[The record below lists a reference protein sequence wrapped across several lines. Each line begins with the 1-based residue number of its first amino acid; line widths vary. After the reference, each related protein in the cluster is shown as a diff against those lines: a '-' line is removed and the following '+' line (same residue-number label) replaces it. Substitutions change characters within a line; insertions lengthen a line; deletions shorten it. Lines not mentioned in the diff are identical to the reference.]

1 MLVRAPV
8 KVPAL
13 PPAPTPVKPTW
24 GLRRA
29 LTWNFKTIFL
39 LSLAA
44 GLAAG
49 TASALLGYISMD
61 YAVYS
66 VGMVGL
72 AALIAIT
79 GQAERVLLAIIL
91 LDVPFA
97 LDFNPLYDPFFAS
110 VGAITGYNISLTTL
124 CLPVL
129 YLIWLMKSASKAN
142 SAPAL
147 PLFPK
152 SALWLPILWIVFNL
166 LSILAAESPMMSVYS
181 LFLLIQSLLLYIYL
195 VANIKTSADLNYILF
210 FLFLGI
216 TLESL
221 LMIGLRIYGQS
232 FSFAGFNARV
242 DPDLRVGGTLGGP
255 NTASTYLSML
265 LPLCASYFLLVR
277 QHKPI
282 LTTLSLTGFILGVV
296 ALFLTLSRGGWVS
309 FAIALFLFLFIIL
322 YFRRVSAKILL
333 LGMFILALL
342 LLFQDL
348 ITSRIT
354 GFDAGSA
361 ETRLYL
367 MDIAFRMIRDHPIL
381 GVGLNNYALVMLSYF
396 ANYNRSV
403 YLTVVHN
410 DFVRVWAEIGP
421 GGLLTFIAF
430 HLYLIQRGWAAW
442 RQKDVLFGAVAL
454 GLMVA
459 LIGHTAHMLV
469 ESFHGRVLMEL
480 YWLIAGIITA
490 ASYQNHTYLDS
501 SEAAP

>member
-1 MLVRAPV
+1 MIVRAPL
-8 KVPAL
+8 KTSSLPSVP
-13 PPAPTPVKPTW
+13 PPTQPVW

-49 TASALLGYISMD
+49 TVSALLGYISTD
-61 YAVYS
+61 YAIYT
-66 VGMVGL
+66 VGVVGL
-72 AALIAIT
+72 VALIVIT

-97 LDFNPLYDPFFAS
+97 LDFNPLYDPFYAS

-129 YLIWLMKSASKAN
+129 YLIWLVKSASKAN

-152 SALWLPILWIVFNL
+152 SALWLPILWIAFNI
-166 LSILAAESPMMSVYS
+166 LSIFAAESPMMSVYS

-221 LMIGLRIYGQS
+221 LMIGLRTYGQS

-282 LTTLSLTGFILGVV
+282 LTTLSLTGFIFGVV

-309 FAIALFLFLFIIL
+309 FAIAMFLFLFIIL

-342 LLFQDL
+342 LVFQDL

-469 ESFHGRVLMEL
+469 ESFHGRVLLEL
-480 YWLIAGIITA
+480 YWLIAGIVTA
-490 ASYQNHTYLDS
+490 ASYQSHTHLDS